1 MTKGTYVYGL
11 VESSRAPA
19 LSAAPAGLAGAGRPR
34 ALPVNPGRW
43 VVAADVPLDRY
54 GEEPLARGLRDLD
67 WVGAC
72 ALAHEA
78 VVEYLSQRGSVVP
91 MKLFTIFHS
100 DERAIEDVAR
110 ARRTLDRAFR
120 RIAGAAEWSVR
131 VFRSSKS
138 SDSKGPSGT
147 VEARSG
153 ADFLRE
159 KKRARD
165 NARAAAATA
174 AKAAE
179 IAHRALKKIARASIV
194 KPPVDGEAGAR
205 LIIDAAYLVPDAR
218 RAKFRSEANRQAKKC
233 RAADCTLTLTG
244 PWPAYHFIT

>member
-1 MTKGTYVYGL
+1 MAKGTYVYGL
-11 VESSRAPA
+11 VESSSAPA
-19 LSAAPAGLAGAGRPR
+19 LSAAPAGLAGSGPPR
-34 ALPVNPGRW
+34 ALAVKPGRW

-78 VVEYLSQRGSVVP
+78 VVEYLAQRGSVVP

-100 DERAIEDVAR
+100 DERAIEDVNR

-120 RIAGAAEWSVR
+120 RIAGTAEWSVR
-131 VFRSSKS
+131 IFRSAKS
-138 SDSKGPSGT
+138 SDSKGPAEN

-153 ADFLRE
+153 AEFLRG

-165 NARAAAATA
+165 DARAAAATA
-174 AKAAE
+174 AAVAE
-179 IAHRALKKIARASIV
+179 EAHRALKKIARASIV
-194 KPPVDGEAGAR
+194 KPPVAGEAGAR

-218 RAKFRSEANRQAKKC
+218 RTKFRTEASRQAKRC
-233 RAADCTLTLTG
+233 GAAGCTLTLTG